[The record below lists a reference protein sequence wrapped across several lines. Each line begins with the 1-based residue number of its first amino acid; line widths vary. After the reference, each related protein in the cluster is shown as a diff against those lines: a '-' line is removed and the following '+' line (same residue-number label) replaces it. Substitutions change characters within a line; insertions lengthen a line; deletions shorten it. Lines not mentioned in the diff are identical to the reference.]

1 MKVECREMVKG
12 EGRGLLKV
20 KDNEM
25 VKVENNEVVKVEDR
39 EVVNVE
45 DNEMVR
51 AVAELQSRLLG
62 NQVEQA
68 KLSARLQKIQVGC
81 FVNIWP

>member
-1 MKVECREMVKG
+1 MVK
-12 EGRGLLKV
+12 GRGLLKGE
-20 KDNEM
+20 DNEM
-25 VKVENNEVVKVEDR
+25 VKVKNNEVVKLEDR

-68 KLSARLQKIQVGC
+68 KLSARLQSIQVGC
-81 FVNIWP
+81 YVNIRP